1 MSTQSDIPSEVNFLR
16 SNNKQYQSEA
26 NMINDPLTITT
37 MVVALF
43 TVILVFGIMIYN
55 NFRTKETIRTLTQR
69 TIMMSTNKEL
79 RDLCREIM
87 EIDPKA
93 CPLLDGNIL
102 KKHVNNP
109 EQLKKLLTQQLQ
121 GLKKA

>member
-1 MSTQSDIPSEVNFLR
+1 MSIQSDIPSEVNFLR
-16 SNNKQYQSEA
+16 SNNKKYQSEA

>member
-1 MSTQSDIPSEVNFLR
+1 
-16 SNNKQYQSEA
+16 
-26 NMINDPLTITT
+26 MINDPLTITT